1 MTIKSY
7 VPLTLF
13 VTFAL
18 GAGLMMLPA
27 ESTAAEHAKQRMDQL
42 LSPAR
47 LSVGPSGI
55 LLVTDYRAQAVFMV
69 SRTNVAKVIRS
80 FSIDGRPL
88 GIAWAR
94 GRIYVGNETT
104 GAVEVYNP
112 AGKLMYTLGGAPGSV
127 KQPSDI
133 AVDASRG
140 LVFVVDGHEK
150 RIRVFGLKGPE
161 LTAISGIGAGSLVN
175 PIGIALD
182 QTREEILV
190 SDYGHPADSS
200 DERAPS
206 LVHIFDYDG
215 NKIAEISGSRRFSR
229 PQGLAVE
236 EGHIYLAD
244 GMLGQVLV
252 LDRSSGATV
261 ATLGEFGT
269 GPGQLQLPLDVVID
283 PSSKDVYVT
292 NNRAARIELFEGGGQ
307 VP

>member
-1 MTIKSY
+1 MAIRSFF
-7 VPLTLF
+7 PLRQF
-13 VTFAL
+13 VFLAL
-18 GAGLMMLPA
+18 GAGLMLLPA
-27 ESTAAEHAKQRMDQL
+27 ESTAAEHAKQRIDQF

-47 LSVGPSGI
+47 LSSGPSGI

-69 SRTNVAKVIRS
+69 SRANTAKVVRS

-104 GAVEVYNP
+104 GAIEVYNP
-112 AGKLMYTLGGAPGSV
+112 AGKRMYTLGTAPGSV

-140 LVFVVDGHEK
+140 LVFVVDGQEK
-150 RIRVFGLKGPE
+150 RIRVFGLKGSE

-182 QTREEILV
+182 RMREEILV

-200 DERAPS
+200 GERAPS

-215 NKIAEISGSRRFSR
+215 NKIAEISGSGLFSR

-236 EGHIYLAD
+236 EGNIYLAD

-252 LDRSSGATV
+252 LDRSSGALV
-261 ATLGEFGT
+261 ATMGEFGT

-292 NNRAARIELFEGGGQ
+292 NNRAARIEVFEGGGRL
-307 VP
+307 P

>member
-1 MTIKSY
+1 MTINSY

-13 VTFAL
+13 VILAL
-18 GAGLMMLPA
+18 GAGLMLLPA
-27 ESTAAEHAKQRMDQL
+27 KSTAAEHAKQRMDQL

-47 LSVGPSGI
+47 LSPGPSGI

-69 SRTNVAKVIRS
+69 SRANVAKVIRS

-112 AGKLMYTLGGAPGSV
+112 AGKRMYTLGGAPGSV

-133 AVDASRG
+133 AVDESRG
-140 LVFVVDGHEK
+140 LVFVVDGQEK

-182 QTREEILV
+182 QAREEILV

-200 DERAPS
+200 GERIPS

-215 NKIAEISGSRRFSR
+215 NKTAEISGSGRFSR

-236 EGHIYLAD
+236 DGYIYLTD

-292 NNRAARIELFEGGGQ
+292 NNRAARVELFEGGGQ